1 MIYAPELGQVAEARV
16 FNIEHNF
23 GSSYNV
29 AWKAEDDECAR
40 SVLKK
45 LRIRPAFGS
54 EFELRPLG
62 CGNSWSER
70 LNSDVYQILVTT
82 GAYRKLSDIDVAAVR
97 ELLD

>member
-16 FNIEHNF
+16 FNIEHNY

-29 AWKAEDDECAR
+29 VWKAEDDVCAR
-40 SVLKK
+40 EVLRK
-45 LRIRPAFGS
+45 LRIRPAFRS

-62 CGNSWSER
+62 CGNLWSER
-70 LNSDVYQILVTT
+70 LGSDVYQILVTSA
-82 GAYRKLSDIDVAAVR
+82 AYRKLSDIDVAAIL

>member
-1 MIYAPELGQVAEARV
+1 
-16 FNIEHNF
+16 
-23 GSSYNV
+23 
-29 AWKAEDDECAR
+29 
-40 SVLKK
+40 LKQ

-70 LNSDVYQILVTT
+70 LNSDVYQILVTN

-97 ELLD
+97 EILD